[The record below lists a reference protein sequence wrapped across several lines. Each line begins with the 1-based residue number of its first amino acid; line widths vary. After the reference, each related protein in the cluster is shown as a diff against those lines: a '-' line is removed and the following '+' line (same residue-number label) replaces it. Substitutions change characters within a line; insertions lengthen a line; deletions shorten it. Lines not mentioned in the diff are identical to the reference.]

1 MTRNLETADKI
12 AKLTLSLATIT
23 LYFFDVI
30 GGPFA
35 KALMGLSAVV
45 VSLYL
50 IKALF
55 VKDE

>member
-12 AKLTLSLATIT
+12 AKLTLSGATIA

-35 KALMGLSAVV
+35 KALVVLSAVV
-45 VSLYL
+45 VSIYF
-50 IKALF
+50 IKSVF
-55 VKDE
+55 VKHE

>member
-1 MTRNLETADKI
+1 MTKNLETADKI
-12 AKLTLSLATIT
+12 AKLMLSSATIT

-35 KALMGLSAVV
+35 KALLVLSGAVLSV
-45 VSLYL
+45 YF
-50 IKALF
+50 IKTMF